1 VADDDAISRRLAQL
15 EQRVAELE
23 ARSSGA
29 RPPAA
34 ETVRPPLPPRVP
46 PPPPPPPPAPVPT
59 FSPPLRRLAIPGGAE
74 AWLGQR
80 GLLAIGVLALLLAA
94 GYMLK
99 LSFDRGWV
107 SPLVRCV
114 TGSLAGAGLGL
125 LGWRLL
131 PRYRTYGAA
140 LVGCGAGICYLAV
153 WAASSLYGFLPPAT
167 GIAGLAL
174 VSLSLAAVAWA
185 VDVEAL
191 AATAT
196 AGLLMAPVLLG
207 QEQENGNVLVLYLA
221 VAALALGVVCSLRRW
236 RLTTF
241 LLAAGTIWLGFAAEP
256 SADPLGILGLAAL
269 VGTGG
274 LALGLREHWWETR
287 FASFSGGWALV
298 TAAAH
303 RLPIGERW
311 PVIAAALAL
320 AVPVW
325 QIELQRPEGAP
336 ASAAPSRRNWVAG
349 EQLYFLI
356 TPLLVVLAL
365 DWVAPSWF
373 AAHPGAAAA
382 MVAVPYV
389 MAGWITR
396 RATFTFVAAAMLVV
410 GALERWSGERAA
422 GALLVLSAVWMIA
435 APARRWR
442 VALWA
447 ALGSY
452 VAAGSRI
459 VEAVDRAAGQPAFTG
474 PWALAMWGAVGVAAG
489 GAYLASRLRT
499 AEWPGTAASS
509 LLPVFGILS
518 ASALFLGVTVQLGH
532 LARQQIGSP
541 EVARLAGSLSISAW
555 WILFAATLVLVGFR
569 RRLPRLRLGGLGVAA
584 VAVAKVLF
592 SDLASLDAFYRIG
605 SVFILGIVSL
615 ALAWLYHRQAR
626 ANMENA

>member
-1 VADDDAISRRLAQL
+1 MADDGEITRRLAQL
-15 EQRVAELE
+15 EQRVSELE
-23 ARSSGA
+23 AQSS
-29 RPPAA
+29 RPRAPAPA
-34 ETVRPPLPPRVP
+34 PDRPTPPRVP
-46 PPPPPPPPAPVPT
+46 PRPVSPPPAPGFTSPVP
-59 FSPPLRRLAIPGGAE
+59 RLAIPGGAE

-94 GYMLK
+94 GYLLK

-107 SPLVRCV
+107 SPLLRCV
-114 TGSLAGAGLGL
+114 AGSLAGTGIGL

-153 WAASSLYGFLPPAT
+153 WAASSLYGFLPPAS

-207 QEQENGNVLVLYLA
+207 QQQENGNVLVLYLA
-221 VAALALGVVCSLRRW
+221 VAALALGLVCSLRRW

-241 LLAAGTIWLGFAAEP
+241 LLAAGTIWLAFAAEP
-256 SADPLGILGLAAL
+256 AANPIAILGLAAL

-287 FASFSGGWALV
+287 LTSFSGGWALV

-303 RLPIGERW
+303 RLPTGERW
-311 PVIAAALAL
+311 SALAAALAL

-325 QIELQRPEGAP
+325 LLELKQQDSDPAP
-336 ASAAPSRRNWVAG
+336 LPAARRTWIAG

-356 TPLLVVLAL
+356 TPLLLSLAL
-365 DWVAPSWF
+365 AWVAPSWF
-373 AAHPGAAAA
+373 ASHAGASAAI
-382 MVAVPYV
+382 VAVPYLV
-389 MAGWITR
+389 AGWGTR
-396 RATFTFVAAAMLVV
+396 RGSFTLVAAAMLVL
-410 GALERWSGERAA
+410 GAIDRWSGERAA
-422 GALLVLSAVWMIA
+422 GVLLVVTIGWMVAAV
-435 APARRWR
+435 ARRWR
-442 VALWA
+442 AALWGGLGTFLVAGFQVSDSAHHA
-447 ALGSY
+447 AT
-452 VAAGSRI
+452 
-459 VEAVDRAAGQPAFTG
+459 QPAFTG
-474 PWALAMWGAVGVAAG
+474 PWALAMWGVVGVAAA
-489 GAYLASRLRT
+489 GAYLASRLR
-499 AEWPGTAASS
+499 AANWAGTVSTS
-509 LLPVFGILS
+509 LLPLFGILS
-518 ASALFLGVTVQLGH
+518 AASLFLGVTAQLGE
-532 LARQQIGSP
+532 LARQKIASP

-569 RRLPRLRLGGLGVAA
+569 RDLPRLRVAGLGVAA